1 MPKFGTEQEE
11 VMREKTMKKGHL
23 LLTLLAFV
31 CLMGLGTIH
40 ANAATVKAKVDVK
53 KFYGIAEQVLQEIN
67 RQRRNNG
74 LSDLKMD
81 ANFTEVAMDIALQKQ
96 GGDASASNPEIYNN
110 VYVRK
115 DAMEIDDIDGYD
127 EYSDNLWKETR
138 NGKEKI
144 LNHIKKVGT
153 FLYKESDITSKIG
166 IGVVATDVP
175 QGIPRELNYGGFCNV
190 TYCFISNEVGHD
202 DTNYNP
208 YVNNGKTVRTQMDLY
223 IDSSNTYLIVDA
235 NENCLTPKYTYDV
248 IKKGEKRKAH
258 PGVWQHP
265 VIFGKVHNELC
276 RFKCKLSNTGA
287 SWSSSDSSVVSVDSN
302 GNITAKKN
310 GIATVTVKVGSLQAT
325 KKYVVSDVIGMD
337 TDTLLYLPN
346 WKSKSDIPKE
356 YTGNCY
362 AGGYAL
368 EVKNGRITWSKNMKT
383 NKITRPGSKK
393 STVKTKKLKGS
404 YYKIISK
411 SKRTVQYD
419 EDNSVVLI
427 SYDKKKE
434 IFSFVPYKKQIE
446 NIEDYGGMPQEKNT
460 MQDDEEEYNEIGTE
474 PIHLC
479 EPQITDQ
486 DNSLEAVAN
495 ENELSQ
501 KLLKFLEKE
510 GEERRNFYVTS
521 VENTGGKNFK
531 AVLDFST
538 KRSDGKNISI
548 TFENG
553 IYTFAFK

>member
-40 ANAATVKAKVDVK
+40 ANAETVKAKVDVK

-190 TYCFISNEVGHD
+190 TYCFVSDEIGHD
-202 DTNYNP
+202 DSAYEK
-208 YVNNGKTVRTQMDLY
+208 YVNSGKTVRTQMDLY
-223 IDSSNTYLIVDA
+223 INPSDTYLIINA
-235 NENCLTPKYTYDV
+235 NKNYLTPKYTYDV
-248 IKKGEKRKAH
+248 IKKGETRKAH
-258 PGVWQHP
+258 PAVWQYP
-265 VIFGKVHNELC
+265 VAAGHIYKDSGH
-276 RFKCKLSNTGA
+276 FKCKLSNTGA
-287 SWSSSDSSVVSVDSN
+287 TWSSSNPSIVSVDSN
-302 GNITAKKN
+302 GNITAKKC
-310 GIATVTVKVGSLQAT
+310 GIATVTVKVGNLQAT
-325 KKYVVSDVIGMD
+325 KKYVVSDIIGMD

-346 WKSKSDIPKE
+346 WKSKSSIPAD

-393 STVKTKKLKGS
+393 SSIKTKKIKGN
-404 YYKIISK
+404 YYKITSRSKKTVLYVKPANKNIISVNIPSTVK
-411 SKRTVQYD
+411 ISGKRYKVTGIAANAFKNYKKLKKVTIGTNINKIGKKAFYGCSSLKNIKVKTSKLT
-419 EDNSVVLI
+419 NSRI
-427 SYDKKKE
+427 GRQAFKE
-434 IFSFVPYKKQIE
+434 IHKKSVIKVPKRQLKTYKKILKTK
-446 NIEDYGGMPQEKNT
+446 G
-460 MQDDEEEYNEIGTE
+460 IGKKVK
-474 PIHLC
+474 I
-479 EPQITDQ
+479 
-486 DNSLEAVAN
+486 
-495 ENELSQ
+495 
-501 KLLKFLEKE
+501 KK
-510 GEERRNFYVTS
+510 
-521 VENTGGKNFK
+521 
-531 AVLDFST
+531 
-538 KRSDGKNISI
+538 
-548 TFENG
+548 
-553 IYTFAFK
+553 